1 MKKNLPDSE
10 YSINFMP
17 ILPYLPLNEYNPL
30 SIMHYD
36 WQFLQPKNEKLKQYQ
51 NQELPSEPDEKDWEN
66 LNHFYGSMTFGHQRQ
81 LGTTTIGHRDIWAP
95 RLLGTKCQK

>member
-66 LNHFYGSMTFGHQRQ
+66 LNHFYGVGKGKTQFKVEFDGKEQK
-81 LGTTTIGHRDIWAP
+81 IVEDIDGMR
-95 RLLGTKCQK
+95 RLKK